1 MPPRPSAHPDPG
13 DPTPAGLDDLTGDVG
28 VLTLYRQ
35 AFAVLAREAGA
46 MIVDPET
53 LDVDEAILDVFAD
66 AGSEGLT
73 LEQVV
78 AQCPGHRSGVVAR
91 RFDVLRSYGAI
102 ARVVDRAHERYHRA
116 AFAPYVMLLFLRRVA
131 EQGGQAELHHL
142 LTLEG
147 QHVRDPGAG
156 ADDGR
161 TSVRRLTQVFRLLAH
176 QIAGLTIAAPVAD
189 LRENA
194 QLLWG
199 NRELIRQAEDVHGAV
214 LSRWPDLDRECAAL
228 RAALAGYGDAS
239 DAAAARLIEQ
249 AGSTRALG
257 LLPAE
262 TWRTYARTADV
273 DRLAGVLDGFLFD
286 APAPHL
292 PAHAL
297 ADAVDSARLTGPART
312 PPPRAQADEVPPD
325 RVDADDA
332 DDLRASLDAALAG
345 RDRVDVDALLAE
357 TGDWAGARRLLA
369 AVTAA
374 HHHPDLDARLTWGDG
389 LVVDLDDAPS
399 WSSRG
404 TLAAAAE
411 PARPP
416 EEPQPARPRRSRSK
430 GADA

>member
-1 MPPRPSAHPDPG
+1 MPPRQPSRPDPG
-13 DPTPAGLDDLTGDVG
+13 DAAPVGLDELTGEVG

-35 AFAVLAREAGA
+35 VFAVLARESGA

-53 LDVDEAILDVFAD
+53 LDVDEAILEVFAE

-78 AQCPGHRSGVVAR
+78 AQCPGHRSGMVAR
-91 RFDVLRSYGAI
+91 RFEVLRAYGAI

-214 LSRWPDLDRECAAL
+214 LSRWPDLDRECAWL

-262 TWRTYARTADV
+262 TWRTFARTADV
-273 DRLAGVLDGFLFD
+273 DRLASVLDGFLFD
-286 APAPHL
+286 APAPYL

-297 ADAVDSARLTGPART
+297 AEAVDSARLTGPART
-312 PPPRAQADEVPPD
+312 PPPRAQAEEAPPE
-325 RVDADDA
+325 RADADDA
-332 DDLRASLDAALAG
+332 TELRAALEAALAG
-345 RDRVDVDALLAE
+345 RDAVDVESLLGEA
-357 TGDWAGARRLLA
+357 GDWAGARRLLA

-374 HHHPDLDARLTWGDG
+374 HHHPDLEARLSWGDG
-389 LVVDLDDAPS
+389 LVVDLDGAPS

-404 TLAAAAE
+404 SLTASAPAPAPAARRRR
-411 PARPP
+411 RPDG
-416 EEPQPARPRRSRSK
+416 E
-430 GADA
+430 GAQ